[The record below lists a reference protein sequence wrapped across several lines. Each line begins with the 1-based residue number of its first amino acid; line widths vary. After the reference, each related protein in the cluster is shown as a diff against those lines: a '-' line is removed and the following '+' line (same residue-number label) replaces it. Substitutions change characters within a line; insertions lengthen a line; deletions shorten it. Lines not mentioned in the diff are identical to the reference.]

1 MDRREKD
8 PAGRTLAE
16 NGFLNS
22 KERKWLT
29 KRRIQR
35 EDQHQTLTDKT
46 PVYSEKTEIKTKGLH
61 SLCFH
66 SFLLCENHILVF
78 RKPEWKHG

>member
-1 MDRREKD
+1 MDRRDKG

-29 KRRIQR
+29 NRRIQR

-46 PVYSEKTEIKTKGLH
+46 PVYSEKTEIKTKGLQFVFSH
-61 SLCFH
+61 FS
-66 SFLLCENHILVF
+66 LCENHIFIV
-78 RKPEWKHG
+78 